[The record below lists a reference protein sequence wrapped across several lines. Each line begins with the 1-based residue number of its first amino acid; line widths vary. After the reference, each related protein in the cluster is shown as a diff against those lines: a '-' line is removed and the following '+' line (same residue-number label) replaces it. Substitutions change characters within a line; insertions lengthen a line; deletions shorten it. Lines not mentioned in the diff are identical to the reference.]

1 VGAAFYYGTTY
12 IIAESILGMLF
23 AHVGVAFVCQEDYLH
38 TCYMPSDK
46 PLWFFLRCRTDRTS
60 YVTKFANPLLKQY
73 YIGGGIYHFDTAAIL
88 HVTCG

>member
-1 VGAAFYYGTTY
+1 
-12 IIAESILGMLF
+12 
-23 AHVGVAFVCQEDYLH
+23 
-38 TCYMPSDK
+38 MPSDK